1 MPFLGYSKK
10 MKLYSNTPHPR
21 IACYTFS
28 NAQVSP
34 VHYLQQIIHTSR
46 CCCVAVVSTVL
57 FHQTFSSMRS
67 YALLLF
73 LLATVGSFAQTD
85 TSCQLLWYKGKK
97 IKPNIL
103 HTPKGDT
110 VRFNPASGE
119 LKVISKSGDGKRFDN
134 MFFSYLQY
142 RAIPLS
148 QNPVWVVLPL
158 KKIRK
163 KNLKKP
169 FAYSVSII
177 KTMRMII

>member
-10 MKLYSNTPHPR
+10 MKLYSNKRHPI
-21 IACYTFS
+21 IACCTFS
-28 NAQVSP
+28 NARVSR
-34 VHYLQQIIHTSR
+34 VHYILQTIHTSR
-46 CCCVAVVSTVL
+46 CCCVAAVSTVL

-119 LKVISKSGDGKRFDN
+119 LKVISKSGDRKRFNN
-134 MFFSYLQY
+134 MMLEFNKTNQLIQQQITRF
-142 RAIPLS
+142 AKFPKPVLS
-148 QNPVWVVLPL
+148 
-158 KKIRK
+158 
-163 KNLKKP
+163 
-169 FAYSVSII
+169 
-177 KTMRMII
+177 

>member
-10 MKLYSNTPHPR
+10 MKLYSNKPHPI
-21 IACYTFS
+21 IACCTFS
-28 NAQVSP
+28 NARVSRVYYILP
-34 VHYLQQIIHTSR
+34 TIHTSR

-73 LLATVGSFAQTD
+73 LLAAAGSFAQTD

-97 IKPNIL
+97 IKPNVL
-103 HTPKGDT
+103 LTTKGDT

-134 MFFSYLQY
+134 MLYSYLQY
-142 RAIPLS
+142 RAIPLL
-148 QNPVWVVLPL
+148 QNPVWEVLLL
-158 KKIRK
+158 KQTRK
-163 KNLKKP
+163 KSLKIP
-169 FAYSVSII
+169 SVCSVSII
-177 KTMRMII
+177 MTMRMII